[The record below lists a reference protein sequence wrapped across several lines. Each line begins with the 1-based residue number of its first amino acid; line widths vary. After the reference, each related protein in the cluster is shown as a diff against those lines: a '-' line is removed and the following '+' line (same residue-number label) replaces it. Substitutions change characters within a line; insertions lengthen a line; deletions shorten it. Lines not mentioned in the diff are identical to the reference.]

1 MIILVVDDEPEYRLV
16 LKSVLMTEGFQV
28 VLAENGL
35 DALAK
40 LKESAVDL
48 IISDIYMPVMD
59 GIKFH
64 KTVRSMPEYAQLPFL
79 FVSAHDDQHSTDAV
93 KDPRMDGFLRKARPV
108 NELKE
113 WIQYLTLPEDKR
125 PMLPPGGARSRLNQ
139 QIRGGR
145 R

>member
-48 IISDIYMPVMD
+48 VISDIYMPVMD

-79 FVSAHDDQHSTDAV
+79 LVLHMMISIDRCGKGHS
-93 KDPRMDGFLRKARPV
+93 DGR
-108 NELKE
+108 
-113 WIQYLTLPEDKR
+113 
-125 PMLPPGGARSRLNQ
+125 LPPEGPPRQRIEESGSS
-139 QIRGGR
+139 I
-145 R
+145 